1 MIVVRHKYIAG
12 RGPRARGGKV
22 VAIGRALQHVKY
34 IQHRPGRDR
43 EQGGREMFDEREDSI
58 DAREMRKA
66 IKELGGSRVIVHKLT
81 LAPEIN
87 PADKKAF
94 TREVM
99 INLSQ
104 EKGRDLQWF
113 AVEHGNT
120 EHPHIH
126 VVVLGRDKHGT
137 EVKIDLKD
145 IDKVKEYGD
154 RFLERHHPREMERA
168 REDRERRERERLEA
182 RNKERELEKAERIRD
197 GLELPWMN
205 RKIVREQLEPYKEW
219 KEKQKQDR
227 EERRREKERSKK
239 EREEKPYHQDTIEAA
254 GRQWSRADS
263 LAELRELNQHLWDN
277 YEDRLGK
284 DEYKKLV
291 GWIKDKEKYGD
302 QPPEKQ
308 AAKEEKER
316 DYFEHQNKRYS
327 KDDSYEKLT
336 GLSRQLRERKEKLP
350 IEDYQNLRGWI
361 EDKDR
366 QRWAGAIEKQVEIE
380 KAKYARD
387 EKNYAAGQRAIDP
400 LQQDLMRNPVIG
412 LFMVE
417 ASIASELVRSIPLD
431 DRNRDYLKEQRQ
443 ELDKA
448 KSDLEDK
455 SRNWDEFDRMT
466 GLGPEKKRDRNKEL
480 EQKEKIDKAIEDN
493 KKAKEKEQEEKKRK
507 DEERDRDDPFK
518 RDPWGRW

>member
-1 MIVVRHKYIAG
+1 
-12 RGPRARGGKV
+12 
-22 VAIGRALQHVKY
+22 
-34 IQHRPGRDR
+34 
-43 EQGGREMFDEREDSI
+43 
-58 DAREMRKA
+58 
-66 IKELGGSRVIVHKLT
+66 
-81 LAPEIN
+81 
-87 PADKKAF
+87 
-94 TREVM
+94 
-99 INLSQ
+99 
-104 EKGRDLQWF
+104 
-113 AVEHGNT
+113 
-120 EHPHIH
+120 
-126 VVVLGRDKHGT
+126 
-137 EVKIDLKD
+137 
-145 IDKVKEYGD
+145 
-154 RFLERHHPREMERA
+154 
-168 REDRERRERERLEA
+168 
-182 RNKERELEKAERIRD
+182 

-219 KEKQKQDR
+219 KEKKEQEK
-227 EERRREKERSKK
+227 EERRREKERSKQ

-254 GRQWSRADS
+254 GREWSRAAS

-277 YEDRLGK
+277 YEDRIGK
-284 DEYKKLV
+284 EEYKKLV

-308 AAKEEKER
+308 PEKEERER

-431 DRNRDYLKEQRQ
+431 DRNRDYLKE
-443 ELDKA
+443 
-448 KSDLEDK
+448 
-455 SRNWDEFDRMT
+455 
-466 GLGPEKKRDRNKEL
+466 
-480 EQKEKIDKAIEDN
+480 
-493 KKAKEKEQEEKKRK
+493 
-507 DEERDRDDPFK
+507 
-518 RDPWGRW
+518 

>member
-1 MIVVRHKYIAG
+1 LIVVRHRYIPG

-22 VAIGRALQHVKY
+22 VAIGKALQHVKY

-87 PADKKAF
+87 PADRKAF

-113 AVEHGNT
+113 AVQHDNT
-120 EHPHIH
+120 DHPHIH

-137 EVKIDLKD
+137 EVAIDLKD
-145 IDKVKEYGD
+145 IDKVKEFGD
-154 RFLERHHPREMERA
+154 RFLERHHPREFERA
-168 REDRERRERERLEA
+168 RVERERKERERLEA

-205 RKIVREQLEPYKEW
+205 KKIVREQLEPYKEW
-219 KEKQKQDR
+219 KEKQEQDR
-227 EERRREKERSKK
+227 EARREEKERSKK
-239 EREEKPYHQDTIEAA
+239 EREEKPYHQDTIEAT
-254 GRQWSRADS
+254 GRQWSKADS
-263 LAELRELNQHLWDN
+263 LQELRELNQHLWDS
-277 YEDRLGK
+277 YEDRLPK

-291 GWIKDKEKYGD
+291 GWIKDKERYGD
-302 QPPEKQ
+302 QAPEKQ
-308 AAKEEKER
+308 PEKEEKER
-316 DYFEHQNKRYS
+316 DYFEYQNKRFS
-327 KDDSYEKLT
+327 KDDSYEKLA
-336 GLSRQLRERKEKLP
+336 GLSQQLRERKEKLP

-387 EKNYAAGQRAIDP
+387 EKNYATGQRAVDP

-443 ELDKA
+443 GLDKA

-480 EQKEKIDKAIEDN
+480 EQKEKIDKAIEEN

-507 DEERDRDDPFK
+507 EQERDRDDPFK

>member
-1 MIVVRHKYIAG
+1 
-12 RGPRARGGKV
+12 
-22 VAIGRALQHVKY
+22 
-34 IQHRPGRDR
+34 R
-43 EQGGREMFDEREDSI
+43 EQGGREMFNEREDSC
-58 DAREMRKA
+58 DPAEMREA

-94 TREVM
+94 TRDVM

-104 EKGRDLQWF
+104 EMGRDLEWF
-113 AVEHGNT
+113 AVKHDNT
-120 EHPHIH
+120 EHHHIH
-126 VVVLGRDKHGT
+126 VVVLGRDRHGT

-145 IDKVKEYGD
+145 IDKVKEFGD
-154 RFLERHHPREMERA
+154 RFLERHHPRELERS
-168 REDRERRERERLEA
+168 RGDRERREKERLEA
-182 RNKERELEKAERIRD
+182 RKQERELEKAERIRE

-205 RKIVREQLEPYKEW
+205 RKMVREQLEPYKEW
-219 KEKQKQDR
+219 KEKQELDR
-227 EERRREKERSKK
+227 EERRKEKERGEK

-254 GRQWSRADS
+254 GRQWSKADS
-263 LAELRELNQHLWDN
+263 LAELRELNRHLWDS
-277 YEDRLGK
+277 YEDRIGK

-302 QPPEKQ
+302 REPEKKQ
-308 AAKEEKER
+308 EREEKER
-316 DYFEHQNKRYS
+316 DYFEHKGEKYS

-336 GLSRQLRERKEKLP
+336 GLSAKLRESKEKLP

-361 EDKDR
+361 ENKDR
-366 QRWAGAIEKQVEIE
+366 QRWSGAIEKQVEIE
-380 KAKYARD
+380 KAKFARD
-387 EKNYAAGQRAIDP
+387 EKSYAAGQRAIDP

-443 ELDKA
+443 DLEKA
-448 KSDLEDK
+448 KGGIEEK
-455 SRNWDEFDRMT
+455 SRDWDEFDKMT

-480 EQKEKIDKAIEDN
+480 EQKEKIDKAIEET

-507 DEERDRDDPFK
+507 EQERDRDDPFK

>member
-1 MIVVRHKYIAG
+1 
-12 RGPRARGGKV
+12 
-22 VAIGRALQHVKY
+22 
-34 IQHRPGRDR
+34 
-43 EQGGREMFDEREDSI
+43 MFDEREDSI

-104 EKGRDLQWF
+104 EKGRDLRWF

-137 EVKIDLKD
+137 EVQISLKD
-145 IDKVKEYGD
+145 IEKVKEYGD
-154 RFLERHHPREMERA
+154 RFLERHHPREFERA
-168 REDRERRERERLEA
+168 RQDRERKERERLEA

-227 EERRREKERSKK
+227 EERRIEKERSTQ

-254 GRQWSRADS
+254 GRQWSRAAS
-263 LAELRELNQHLWDN
+263 LAELRELNQHLWDA
-277 YEDRLGK
+277 YEDRIPK
-284 DEYKKLV
+284 AEYKKLV

-308 AAKEEKER
+308 PEKEEKER

-366 QRWAGAIEKQVEIE
+366 QRWAGAIEKQVVIE

-443 ELDKA
+443 DLDKA

-455 SRNWDEFDRMT
+455 SRNWDEFDKMT

-480 EQKEKIDKAIEDN
+480 EQKDKIDKAIEEN

>member
-1 MIVVRHKYIAG
+1 MIVVKHKFIPG
-12 RGPRARGGKV
+12 RGPKAGGGKIV
-22 VAIGRALQHVKY
+22 GIGKALAHVKY

-43 EQGGREMFDEREDSI
+43 DEGGREMFSEQEDKVNS
-58 DAREMRKA
+58 REMRKV
-66 IKELGGSRVIVHKLT
+66 IKELGGSRVVIHKLT

-99 INLSQ
+99 ANLSQ
-104 EKGRDLQWF
+104 EKGLDLQWF
-113 AVEHGNT
+113 AVEHSNT
-120 EHPHIH
+120 EHHHIH

-219 KEKQKQDR
+219 KEKQALDR
-227 EERRREKERSKK
+227 EERRREKERKAQ

-263 LAELRELNQHLWDN
+263 LAELRELNQHLWDS
-277 YEDRLGK
+277 YEDRIEK
-284 DEYKKLV
+284 DDYKKLV

-302 QPPEKQ
+302 ELPQQRSEKDD
-308 AAKEEKER
+308 KEK
-316 DYFEHQNKRYS
+316 DYFEYQNKRYS
-327 KDDSYEKLT
+327 KDNSYEKLT
-336 GLSRQLRERKEKLP
+336 ELSRQLRERKEKLP

-380 KAKYARD
+380 KAKQARD
-387 EKNYAAGQRAIDP
+387 EKNYGAGQRAVDP
-400 LQQDLMRNPVIG
+400 LQQDMMRNPVIG

-443 ELDKA
+443 
-448 KSDLEDK
+448 DLEQAKGEIEEK

-466 GLGPEKKRDRNKEL
+466 GLGTEKKRDRNKEL
-480 EQKEKIDKAIEDN
+480 EQKDKIDKAIEEN
-493 KKAKEKEQEEKKRK
+493 KRAKEKEQEEKKRK
-507 DEERDRDDPFK
+507 EEERDRDDPFK

>member
-1 MIVVRHKYIAG
+1 M
-12 RGPRARGGKV
+12 
-22 VAIGRALQHVKY
+22 AIGKALAHVKY

-43 EQGGREMFDEREDSI
+43 EPGGREMFNEREDAI
-58 DAREMRKA
+58 DGREMRKA

-81 LAPEIN
+81 LAPEID

-94 TREVM
+94 TRDVM
-99 INLSQ
+99 ANLSR

-113 AVEHGNT
+113 AVEHTNT
-120 EHPHIH
+120 DHHHIH

-137 EVKIDLKD
+137 EVQISLKD
-145 IDKVKEYGD
+145 IEKVKEYGD
-154 RFLERHHPREMERA
+154 RFLERHHPREMERSRA
-168 REDRERRERERLEA
+168 DRERREKERLEA
-182 RNKERELEKAERIRD
+182 RQRELELEKQERIRE

-205 RKIVREQLEPYKEW
+205 KKIVREQLEPYKEW

-227 EERRREKERSKK
+227 QERRREKERSRKD
-239 EREEKPYHQDTIEAA
+239 REERPYHQDTIEAA

-263 LAELRELNQHLWDN
+263 LAELRELNLHLWDS
-277 YEDRLGK
+277 YEDRIPK
-284 DEYKKLV
+284 EDYKKLI

-302 QPPEKQ
+302 RKPEKKLE
-308 AAKEEKER
+308 KEEKER
-316 DYFEHQNKRYS
+316 EYFEHKGERYS
-327 KDDSYEKLT
+327 KDDSHERLT
-336 GLSRQLRERKEKLP
+336 GLTKQLRDRKEKLP

-361 EDKDR
+361 ESRDR
-366 QRWAGAIEKQVEIE
+366 ERWSGAIEKQLKIE

-387 EKNYAAGQRAIDP
+387 EKQYAAGQRAIDP

-417 ASIASELVRSIPLD
+417 ASIASEIVRMIPLD

-443 ELDKA
+443 GLDQA
-448 KSDLEDK
+448 KRDLEEK
-455 SRNWDEFDRMT
+455 EKGWEEFDRMT

-480 EQKEKIDKAIEDN
+480 EQKEKIDKALDAN
-493 KKAKEKEQEEKKRK
+493 KEAREKREKEEKERKEK
-507 DEERDRDDPFK
+507 DRDDPFK

>member
-1 MIVVRHKYIAG
+1 M
-12 RGPRARGGKV
+12 
-22 VAIGRALQHVKY
+22 AISKALAHVKY

-43 EQGGREMFDEREDSI
+43 EQGGREMFDEREDNI

-81 LAPEIN
+81 LAPEIA

-137 EVKIDLKD
+137 EVQIDLKD
-145 IDKVKEYGD
+145 IDKVKEFGD
-154 RFLERHHPREMERA
+154 RFLERHHPREFERA
-168 REDRERRERERLEA
+168 RQDRERKERERLEA

-219 KEKQKQDR
+219 KEKKEQEK
-227 EERRREKERSKK
+227 EERQREKDRRQKD
-239 EREEKPYHQDTIEAA
+239 REEKPYHQDTIEAA
-254 GRQWSRADS
+254 GRQWSRAAS
-263 LAELRELNQHLWDN
+263 LAELRELNKHLWDN
-277 YEDRLGK
+277 YEDRIGK
-284 DEYKKLV
+284 DEYKKLI
-291 GWIKDKEKYGD
+291 GWIKDKERYGD
-302 QPPEKQ
+302 QEPERKPE
-308 AAKEEKER
+308 KEEKER
-316 DYFEHQNKRYS
+316 DYFEHKGERYS
-327 KDDSYEKLT
+327 KDDNYEKLS
-336 GLSRQLRERKEKLP
+336 GLSNKLRESKEKLP

-361 EDKDR
+361 ENRDR
-366 QRWAGAIEKQVEIE
+366 QRWSGAIEKQLEIE
-380 KAKYARD
+380 KTKYKEN
-387 EKNYAAGQRAIDP
+387 EKGFAAGQRAVDP
-400 LQQDLMRNPVIG
+400 FQQHMMRNPVIG

-417 ASIASELVRSIPLD
+417 ASIASEIVRTIPLD

-443 ELDKA
+443 GLEQA
-448 KSDLEDK
+448 KRDMEEK
-455 SRNWDEFDRMT
+455 ERGWDEFDRMT
-466 GLGPEKKRDRNKEL
+466 CLGPEKKRDRNKEL
-480 EQKEKIDKAIEDN
+480 EQKEKIDKAIEET

-507 DEERDRDDPFK
+507 EQERDRDDPFK